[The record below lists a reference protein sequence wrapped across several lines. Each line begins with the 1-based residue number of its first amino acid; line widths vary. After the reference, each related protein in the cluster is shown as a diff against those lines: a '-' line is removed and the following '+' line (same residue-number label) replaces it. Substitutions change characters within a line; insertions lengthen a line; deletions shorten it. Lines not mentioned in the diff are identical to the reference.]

1 MSGMSFAQL
10 SQLLLQGTLD
20 TLYMTL
26 VSTAI
31 AYLIGIPLGVIL
43 VITRREGICPAPKT
57 NAVLGTIVNIMR
69 SVPFLILIIVLIPFT
84 RLVAGTS
91 IGATATIVPLIVG
104 AAPFIA
110 RMVESSLLEVDAG
123 VVEAAQAMGASPWQI
138 VTKVLLKES
147 VPSLVTGAAIALT
160 TILGYSAMAGAV
172 GGGGLGDLAIK
183 YGYHRSDRCAA
194 IDAGN
199 LGASGAGDPG
209 AGQRRSEEDRSQKI
223 VIYAIF

>member
-1 MSGMSFAQL
+1 MSGMNFAQM
-10 SQLLLQGTLD
+10 SQLLLEGTLD

-26 VSTAI
+26 ASTLI

-43 VITRREGICPAPKT
+43 VVTRKDGICPAPKT

-84 RLVAGTS
+84 RFVVGTS
-91 IGATATIVPLIVG
+91 IGATATVVPLIVG

-138 VTKVLLKES
+138 VTKVLLKEA
-147 VPSLVTGAAIALT
+147 VPSVITGAAGALT
-160 TILGYSAMAGAV
+160 TILGYSAMAGA
-172 GGGGLGDLAIK
+172 GGGGGWGDVAIK
-183 YGYHRSDRCAA
+183 YGYHRYQTDVLLLTLVILIALVQIIQALGNSLAKK
-194 IDAGN
+194 IDH
-199 LGASGAGDPG
+199 
-209 AGQRRSEEDRSQKI
+209 RK
-223 VIYAIF
+223 

>member
-10 SQLLLQGTLD
+10 SQLLLEGTLD

-26 VSTAI
+26 VSTVI

-43 VITRREGICPAPKT
+43 VMTRRDGICPAPKT
-57 NAVLGTIVNIMR
+57 NAVLGTIVNVMR

-183 YGYHRSDRCAA
+183 YGYHRYQTDVLLLTLVILVLLVQVIQALGNAVAKR
-194 IDAGN
+194 IDH
-199 LGASGAGDPG
+199 
-209 AGQRRSEEDRSQKI
+209 RK
-223 VIYAIF
+223 

>member
-183 YGYHRSDRCAA
+183 YGYHRYQSDVLLLTLVILVLLVQVIQALGNAVAKR
-194 IDAGN
+194 IDH
-199 LGASGAGDPG
+199 
-209 AGQRRSEEDRSQKI
+209 RK
-223 VIYAIF
+223 

>member
-1 MSGMSFAQL
+1 
-10 SQLLLQGTLD
+10 
-20 TLYMTL
+20 MTL

-183 YGYHRSDRCAA
+183 YGYHRYQTDVLLLTLVILVLLVQVIQALGNAVAKR
-194 IDAGN
+194 IDH
-199 LGASGAGDPG
+199 
-209 AGQRRSEEDRSQKI
+209 RK
-223 VIYAIF
+223 

>member
-43 VITRREGICPAPKT
+43 VITRRDGICPAPKT

-69 SVPFLILIIVLIPFT
+69 SVPFLSLIIVLIPFP

-183 YGYHRSDRCAA
+183 YGYHRYQTDVLLLTLIILVLLVQVIQALGNAVAKR
-194 IDAGN
+194 IDH
-199 LGASGAGDPG
+199 
-209 AGQRRSEEDRSQKI
+209 RK
-223 VIYAIF
+223 

>member
-43 VITRREGICPAPKT
+43 VITRRDGICPAPKT

-69 SVPFLILIIVLIPFT
+69 SVPFLILIILLIPFT

-183 YGYHRSDRCAA
+183 YGYHRYQTDVLLLTLIILVLLVQVIQALGNAVAKR
-194 IDAGN
+194 IDH
-199 LGASGAGDPG
+199 
-209 AGQRRSEEDRSQKI
+209 RK
-223 VIYAIF
+223 

>member
-43 VITRREGICPAPKT
+43 VITRRDGICPAPKT

-172 GGGGLGDLAIK
+172 GGGGLGDLAIN
-183 YGYHRSDRCAA
+183 YGYHRYQTDVLLLTLIILVLLVQVIQALGNAVAKR
-194 IDAGN
+194 IDH
-199 LGASGAGDPG
+199 
-209 AGQRRSEEDRSQKI
+209 RK
-223 VIYAIF
+223 

>member
-183 YGYHRSDRCAA
+183 YGYHRYQTDVLLLTLIILVLLVQVIQALGNAVAKR
-194 IDAGN
+194 IDH
-199 LGASGAGDPG
+199 
-209 AGQRRSEEDRSQKI
+209 RK
-223 VIYAIF
+223 

>member
-1 MSGMSFAQL
+1 MNFAQM
-10 SQLLLQGTLD
+10 SQLLLEGTLD

-26 VSTAI
+26 ASTLI

-43 VITRREGICPAPKT
+43 VVTRKDGICPAPKT

-84 RLVAGTS
+84 RFVVGTS
-91 IGATATIVPLIVG
+91 IGATATVVPLIVG

-138 VTKVLLKES
+138 VTKVLLKEA
-147 VPSLVTGAAIALT
+147 VPSLITGAAIALT

-183 YGYHRSDRCAA
+183 YGYH
-194 IDAGN
+194 
-199 LGASGAGDPG
+199 
-209 AGQRRSEEDRSQKI
+209 
-223 VIYAIF
+223 

>member
-69 SVPFLILIIVLIPFT
+69 SVPFLMLIIVLIPFT

-183 YGYHRSDRCAA
+183 YGYHRYQTDVLLLTLVILVLLVQVIQALGNAVAKR
-194 IDAGN
+194 IDH
-199 LGASGAGDPG
+199 
-209 AGQRRSEEDRSQKI
+209 RK
-223 VIYAIF
+223 

>member
-31 AYLIGIPLGVIL
+31 AYLIGIPLGMIL

-183 YGYHRSDRCAA
+183 YGYHRYQTDVLLLTLVILVLLVQVIQALGNAVAKR
-194 IDAGN
+194 IDHRN
-199 LGASGAGDPG
+199 L
-209 AGQRRSEEDRSQKI
+209 
-223 VIYAIF
+223 

>member
-43 VITRREGICPAPKT
+43 VITRRDGICPAPKT

-69 SVPFLILIIVLIPFT
+69 SVPFLILIIVLIPLT

-183 YGYHRSDRCAA
+183 YGYHRYQTDVLLLTLIILVLLVQVIQALGNAVAKR
-194 IDAGN
+194 IDH
-199 LGASGAGDPG
+199 
-209 AGQRRSEEDRSQKI
+209 RK
-223 VIYAIF
+223 

>member
-1 MSGMSFAQL
+1 MSGMNFAQM

-26 VSTAI
+26 ASTLI

-43 VITRREGICPAPKT
+43 VVTRKDGICPAPKT

-84 RLVAGTS
+84 RFAVGTS
-91 IGATATIVPLIVG
+91 IGATATVVPLIVG

-138 VTKVLLKES
+138 VTKVLLKEA
-147 VPSLVTGAAIALT
+147 VPSLITGAAIALT

-183 YGYHRSDRCAA
+183 YGYHRYQTDVLLLTLVILIALVQIIQA
-194 IDAGN
+194 LGNGLAKKIDH
-199 LGASGAGDPG
+199 
-209 AGQRRSEEDRSQKI
+209 RK
-223 VIYAIF
+223 

>member
-20 TLYMTL
+20 TQYMTL

-183 YGYHRSDRCAA
+183 YGYHRYQTDVLLLTLVILVLLVQVIQALGNAVAKR
-194 IDAGN
+194 IDH
-199 LGASGAGDPG
+199 
-209 AGQRRSEEDRSQKI
+209 RK
-223 VIYAIF
+223 

>member
-1 MSGMSFAQL
+1 MSGMNFAQM

-26 VSTAI
+26 ASTLI

-43 VITRREGICPAPKT
+43 VVTRKDGICPAPKT

-84 RLVAGTS
+84 RFVVGTS
-91 IGATATIVPLIVG
+91 IGATATVVPLIVG

-110 RMVESSLLEVDAG
+110 RRVESSLLEVDAG

-138 VTKVLLKES
+138 VTKVLLKEA
-147 VPSLVTGAAIALT
+147 VPSLITGAAIALT

-183 YGYHRSDRCAA
+183 YGYHRYQTDVLLLTLVILIALVQIIQALGNSLAKK
-194 IDAGN
+194 IDH
-199 LGASGAGDPG
+199 
-209 AGQRRSEEDRSQKI
+209 RK
-223 VIYAIF
+223 

>member
-43 VITRREGICPAPKT
+43 VITRRDGICPAPKT

-183 YGYHRSDRCAA
+183 YGYHRYQTDVLLLTLIILVLLVQVIQELGNAVAKR
-194 IDAGN
+194 IDH
-199 LGASGAGDPG
+199 
-209 AGQRRSEEDRSQKI
+209 RK
-223 VIYAIF
+223 

>member
-43 VITRREGICPAPKT
+43 VITRRDGICPAPKT

-91 IGATATIVPLIVG
+91 IGATATIVPLILG

-183 YGYHRSDRCAA
+183 YGYHRYQTDVLLLTLIILVLLVQVIQALGNAVAKR
-194 IDAGN
+194 IDH
-199 LGASGAGDPG
+199 
-209 AGQRRSEEDRSQKI
+209 RK
-223 VIYAIF
+223 

>member
-10 SQLLLQGTLD
+10 SQLLLEGTLD

-31 AYLIGIPLGVIL
+31 AYLIGIPLGVVL
-43 VITRREGICPAPKT
+43 VMTRRDGICPAPKT
-57 NAVLGTIVNIMR
+57 NAVLGTIVNVMR

-183 YGYHRSDRCAA
+183 YGYHRYQTDVLLLTLVILVLLVQVIQALGNAVAKR
-194 IDAGN
+194 IDH
-199 LGASGAGDPG
+199 
-209 AGQRRSEEDRSQKI
+209 RK
-223 VIYAIF
+223 

>member
-1 MSGMSFAQL
+1 
-10 SQLLLQGTLD
+10 
-20 TLYMTL
+20 MTL

-43 VITRREGICPAPKT
+43 VITRRDGICPAPKT

-123 VVEAAQAMGASPWQI
+123 VVEAAQAMGASPW
-138 VTKVLLKES
+138 LLKES

-183 YGYHRSDRCAA
+183 YGYHRYQTDVLLLTLIILVLLVQVIQALGNAVAKR
-194 IDAGN
+194 IDH
-199 LGASGAGDPG
+199 
-209 AGQRRSEEDRSQKI
+209 RK
-223 VIYAIF
+223 

>member
-91 IGATATIVPLIVG
+91 IGATATIVPRIVG

-183 YGYHRSDRCAA
+183 YGYHRYQTDVLLLTLVILVLLVQVIQALGNAVAKR
-194 IDAGN
+194 IDH
-199 LGASGAGDPG
+199 
-209 AGQRRSEEDRSQKI
+209 RK
-223 VIYAIF
+223 

>member
-1 MSGMSFAQL
+1 
-10 SQLLLQGTLD
+10 
-20 TLYMTL
+20 
-26 VSTAI
+26 
-31 AYLIGIPLGVIL
+31 
-43 VITRREGICPAPKT
+43 
-57 NAVLGTIVNIMR
+57 MR

-183 YGYHRSDRCAA
+183 YGYHRYQTDVLLLTLVILVLLVQVIQALGNAVAKR
-194 IDAGN
+194 IDH
-199 LGASGAGDPG
+199 
-209 AGQRRSEEDRSQKI
+209 RK
-223 VIYAIF
+223 

>member
-10 SQLLLQGTLD
+10 SQLLLEGTLD

-43 VITRREGICPAPKT
+43 VMTRRDGICPAPKT
-57 NAVLGTIVNIMR
+57 NAVLGTIVNVMR

-110 RMVESSLLEVDAG
+110 RMVESSLLEGDAG

-183 YGYHRSDRCAA
+183 YGYHRYQTDVLLLTLVILVLLVQVIQALGNAVAKR
-194 IDAGN
+194 IDH
-199 LGASGAGDPG
+199 
-209 AGQRRSEEDRSQKI
+209 RK
-223 VIYAIF
+223 

>member
-43 VITRREGICPAPKT
+43 VITRRDGICPAPKT

-104 AAPFIA
+104 AA

-183 YGYHRSDRCAA
+183 YGYHRYQTDVLLLTLIILVLLVQVIQALGNAVAKR
-194 IDAGN
+194 IDH
-199 LGASGAGDPG
+199 
-209 AGQRRSEEDRSQKI
+209 RK
-223 VIYAIF
+223 

>member
-43 VITRREGICPAPKT
+43 VITRRDGICPAPKT

-104 AAPFIA
+104 AAPFTA

-183 YGYHRSDRCAA
+183 YGYHRYQTDVLLLTLIILVLLVQVIQALGNAVAKR
-194 IDAGN
+194 IDH
-199 LGASGAGDPG
+199 
-209 AGQRRSEEDRSQKI
+209 RK
-223 VIYAIF
+223 

>member
-1 MSGMSFAQL
+1 MSGMNFAQM

-26 VSTAI
+26 ASTLI

-43 VITRREGICPAPKT
+43 VVTRKDGICPAPKT

-84 RLVAGTS
+84 RFVVGTS
-91 IGATATIVPLIVG
+91 IGATATVVPLIVG

-138 VTKVLLKES
+138 VTKVLLKEA
-147 VPSLVTGAAIALT
+147 VPSLITGAAIALT

-183 YGYHRSDRCAA
+183 YGYHRYQTDVLLLTLVILIALVQIIQALGNSLAKK
-194 IDAGN
+194 IDH
-199 LGASGAGDPG
+199 
-209 AGQRRSEEDRSQKI
+209 RK
-223 VIYAIF
+223 

>member
-1 MSGMSFAQL
+1 MSGMNFAQM
-10 SQLLLQGTLD
+10 SQLLLEGTLD

-26 VSTAI
+26 ASTLI

-43 VITRREGICPAPKT
+43 VVTRKDGICPAPKT
-57 NAVLGTIVNIMR
+57 NAVLGTIINIMR

-84 RLVAGTS
+84 RFVVGTS
-91 IGATATIVPLIVG
+91 IGATATVVPLIVG

-138 VTKVLLKES
+138 VTKVLLKEA
-147 VPSLVTGAAIALT
+147 VPSLITGAAIALT

-183 YGYHRSDRCAA
+183 YGYHRYQTDVLLLTLVILIALVQIIQA
-194 IDAGN
+194 LGNGLAKKIDH
-199 LGASGAGDPG
+199 
-209 AGQRRSEEDRSQKI
+209 RK
-223 VIYAIF
+223 

>member
-43 VITRREGICPAPKT
+43 VITRRDGICPAPKT

-183 YGYHRSDRCAA
+183 DGYHRYQTDVLLLTLIILVLLVQVIQALGNAVAKR
-194 IDAGN
+194 IDH
-199 LGASGAGDPG
+199 
-209 AGQRRSEEDRSQKI
+209 RK
-223 VIYAIF
+223 

>member
-138 VTKVLLKES
+138 VTTVLLKES

-183 YGYHRSDRCAA
+183 YGYHRYQTDVLLLTLVILVLLVQVIQALGNAVAKR
-194 IDAGN
+194 IDH
-199 LGASGAGDPG
+199 
-209 AGQRRSEEDRSQKI
+209 RK
-223 VIYAIF
+223 

>member
-31 AYLIGIPLGVIL
+31 AYMIGIPLGVIL

-183 YGYHRSDRCAA
+183 YGYHRYQTDVLLLTLVILVLLVQVIQALGNAVAKR
-194 IDAGN
+194 IDH
-199 LGASGAGDPG
+199 
-209 AGQRRSEEDRSQKI
+209 RK
-223 VIYAIF
+223 

>member
-1 MSGMSFAQL
+1 MSGMNFAQM
-10 SQLLLQGTLD
+10 SQLLLEGTLD

-26 VSTAI
+26 ASTLI

-43 VITRREGICPAPKT
+43 VVTRKDGIGPAPKT

-84 RLVAGTS
+84 RFVVGTS
-91 IGATATIVPLIVG
+91 IGATATVVPLIVG

-138 VTKVLLKES
+138 VTKVLLKEA
-147 VPSLVTGAAIALT
+147 VPSLITGAAIALT

-183 YGYHRSDRCAA
+183 YGYHRYQTDVLLLTLVILIALVQIIQA
-194 IDAGN
+194 LGNGLAKKIDH
-199 LGASGAGDPG
+199 
-209 AGQRRSEEDRSQKI
+209 RK
-223 VIYAIF
+223 

>member
-110 RMVESSLLEVDAG
+110 RMVESSLLEVDAS

-183 YGYHRSDRCAA
+183 YGYHRYQTDVLLLTLVILVLLVQVIQALGNAVAKR
-194 IDAGN
+194 IDH
-199 LGASGAGDPG
+199 
-209 AGQRRSEEDRSQKI
+209 RK
-223 VIYAIF
+223 

>member
-69 SVPFLILIIVLIPFT
+69 SAPFLILIIVLIPFT

-183 YGYHRSDRCAA
+183 YGYHRYQTDVLLLTLVILVLLVQVIQALGNAVAKR
-194 IDAGN
+194 IDH
-199 LGASGAGDPG
+199 
-209 AGQRRSEEDRSQKI
+209 RK
-223 VIYAIF
+223 

>member
-43 VITRREGICPAPKT
+43 VITRRDGICPAPKT

-104 AAPFIA
+104 AAPVIA

-183 YGYHRSDRCAA
+183 YGYHRYQTDVLLLTLIILVLLVQVIQALGNAVAKR
-194 IDAGN
+194 IDH
-199 LGASGAGDPG
+199 
-209 AGQRRSEEDRSQKI
+209 RK
-223 VIYAIF
+223 

>member
-1 MSGMSFAQL
+1 MSFAQL

-183 YGYHRSDRCAA
+183 YGYHRYQTDVLLLTLVILVLLVQVIQALGNAVAKR
-194 IDAGN
+194 IDH
-199 LGASGAGDPG
+199 
-209 AGQRRSEEDRSQKI
+209 RK
-223 VIYAIF
+223 

>member
-1 MSGMSFAQL
+1 MSGMNFAQM
-10 SQLLLQGTLD
+10 SQLLLEGTLD

-26 VSTAI
+26 ASTLI

-43 VITRREGICPAPKT
+43 VVTRKDGICPAPKT

-84 RLVAGTS
+84 RFVVGTS
-91 IGATATIVPLIVG
+91 IGATATVVPLSVG

-110 RMVESSLLEVDAG
+110 RM
-123 VVEAAQAMGASPWQI
+123 VEAAQAMGASPWQI
-138 VTKVLLKES
+138 VTKVLLKEA
-147 VPSLVTGAAIALT
+147 VPSLITGAAIALT

-183 YGYHRSDRCAA
+183 YGYHRYQTDVLLLTLVILIALVQIIQA
-194 IDAGN
+194 LGNGLAKKIDH
-199 LGASGAGDPG
+199 
-209 AGQRRSEEDRSQKI
+209 RK
-223 VIYAIF
+223 

>member
-1 MSGMSFAQL
+1 MSGMNFAQM
-10 SQLLLQGTLD
+10 SQLLLEGTLD

-26 VSTAI
+26 ASTLI

-43 VITRREGICPAPKT
+43 VVTRKDGICPVPKT

-84 RLVAGTS
+84 RFVVGTS
-91 IGATATIVPLIVG
+91 IGATATVVPLIVG

-138 VTKVLLKES
+138 VTKVLLKEA
-147 VPSLVTGAAIALT
+147 VPSLITGAAIALT

-183 YGYHRSDRCAA
+183 YGYHRYQTDVLLLTLVILIALVQIIQA
-194 IDAGN
+194 LGNGLAKKIDH
-199 LGASGAGDPG
+199 
-209 AGQRRSEEDRSQKI
+209 RK
-223 VIYAIF
+223 